1 MICVGESAGPR
12 SELFHCLVDGGGP
25 DGLVQVEVVVGTGQ
39 LGVADRVAGHRAYP
53 LDEGLYIRRWYQV
66 FLAVDDEHGRR
77 FRAERRYA
85 CVFVAGPRWM
95 SR

>member
-1 MICVGESAGPR
+1 
-12 SELFHCLVDGGGP
+12 
-25 DGLVQVEVVVGTGQ
+25 
-39 LGVADRVAGHRAYP
+39 VAGHRAYP